1 MRAIVSRWL
10 RGYRFGVLASCL
22 ACAACAAPDI
32 VDERFD
38 ATYGITWTV
47 GTEIATFAR
56 TEAQFSRS
64 ARDYLYLG
72 PVAVNRRGTIEYYL
86 WVGAGTTL
94 DRGFL
99 APQAT
104 PPARLFVRVDGEPI
118 ELALA
123 LWADRVPELNG
134 AQAYAPPVEVRTQ
147 LAARVTRN
155 QLQMISAA
163 SVDAIE
169 ITDTDGAARSY
180 VPWEP
185 WTGWPEFL
193 GAQQDLR

>member
-1 MRAIVSRWL
+1 MRTLPLDFPRACR
-10 RGYRFGVLASCL
+10 LAFL
-22 ACAACAAPDI
+22 AWSLTCAACAAPDAI
-32 VDERFD
+32 DERFD
-38 ATYGITWTV
+38 STFGVTWTV
-47 GTEIATFAR
+47 GSEIATFAR

-86 WVGAGTTL
+86 WVGAASTL

-104 PPARLFVRVDGEPI
+104 QPSRLFVYVDGEPI
-118 ELALA
+118 ELDLA
-123 LWADRVPELNG
+123 LWSDRVPELNG
-134 AQAYAPPVEVRTQ
+134 AQAYAPPVDVRAQ
-147 LAARVTRN
+147 LAARVTRD

-163 SVDAIE
+163 AVQTIE
-169 ITDTDGAARSY
+169 IEDASGAARSY

-193 GAQQDLR
+193 GTQQAAR